1 MKEGIMVMNECF
13 CSAVLDIVSPVEVA
27 SGLLMIFLIP
37 ILLIVLIAIIIVLQL
52 FCAEMPAD
60 GMNPRCWGRI
70 PFRLLRIRRKI
81 QRMNKNRPKTSST
94 DIILC

>member
-37 ILLIVLIAIIIVLQL
+37 ILLIVLIAIIIV
-52 FCAEMPAD
+52 FA
-60 GMNPRCWGRI
+60 
-70 PFRLLRIRRKI
+70 
-81 QRMNKNRPKTSST
+81 
-94 DIILC
+94 IILRRNARRRNESTVLGKDTVPASPNQAEDTKDEQEPTEDELN